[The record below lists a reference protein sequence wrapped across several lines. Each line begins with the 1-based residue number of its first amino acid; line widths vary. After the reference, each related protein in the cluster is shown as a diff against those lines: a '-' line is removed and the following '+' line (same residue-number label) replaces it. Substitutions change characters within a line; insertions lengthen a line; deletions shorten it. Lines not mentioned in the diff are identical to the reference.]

1 LAEWKEIA
9 GYEGLYLISN
19 EGEIVALPKTTIS
32 GKRTLH
38 RKAKPIKKGLRGHD
52 GLFYEFVALY
62 NGEKRKAYSVHR
74 LVAEAFIPNPDNK
87 TEVNHKN
94 GDKNNNC
101 QWNLEWVT
109 PYENQMH
116 KRYVLGADMS
126 GENNPMYGRS
136 GQNNAKFKDWVI
148 AVNKDGT
155 KAGRYAT
162 QIEAAIAVTGR
173 KEVANQISRCLSR
186 KRNCIFSH
194 GYYWLY
200 EKEYENMTKADLKPC
215 ELLEN
220 LTETDNSVRQS
231 ASKS

>member
-1 LAEWKEIA
+1 MKDHKVWKHI
-9 GYEGLYLISN
+9 EGTEDIEISN
-19 EGEIVALPKTTIS
+19 FGEVRSKGGFVYSQFKTLFGYLRVNIIIN
-32 GKRTLH
+32 GK
-38 RKAKPIKKGLRGHD
+38 
-52 GLFYEFVALY
+52 
-62 NGEKRKAYSVHR
+62 KRQESVHK
-74 LVAEAFIPNPDNK
+74 LVAKAFVENPFNK

-215 ELLEN
+215 ELLEHPEVWVS
-220 LTETDNSVRQS
+220 TYRGQS
-231 ASKS
+231 AAKPQANKY